1 MNIIVVGCGRFGAA
15 LAYRLYKSG
24 NNVTIIDRNP
34 DAFDNLP
41 PDFLGLMIE
50 GDALSQD
57 VLLRAGIEKA
67 DSLAL
72 ATNSDAINVVVA
84 HIAREAFHVPN
95 IVVRNYD
102 PKYRALFEEF
112 ELQVVSSVSW
122 GVQRMEEILLDSGL
136 RVAFSLGNG
145 EVKIYEVI
153 TPAHWQGKKIRELF
167 SGGECTL
174 IALTRAGQARLPDQD
189 AVLEEGDVLHISATL
204 KGIECLQAKLF
215 RPGEGGA
222 RH

>member
-1 MNIIVVGCGRFGAA
+1 MVGCGRFGAA

-24 NNVTIIDRNP
+24 NKVTIIDRNP
-34 DAFDNLP
+34 NAFDNLP
-41 PDFLGLMIE
+41 PDFIGLTIE

-72 ATNSDAINVVVA
+72 ATNSDATNVVVA
-84 HIAREAFHVPN
+84 HIAREAFHVSN
-95 IVVRNYD
+95 VVVRNYD

-122 GVQRMEEILLDSGL
+122 GVQRMEEILLNSRL

-145 EVKIYEVI
+145 EIKIYEVI
-153 TPAHWQGKKIRELF
+153 IPLYWQGRKVKELF
-167 SGGECTL
+167 TEGECTL

-189 AVLEEGDVLHISATL
+189 AVLEEGDVLHILATL

-215 RPGEGGA
+215 KPGEGGA
-222 RH
+222 GH